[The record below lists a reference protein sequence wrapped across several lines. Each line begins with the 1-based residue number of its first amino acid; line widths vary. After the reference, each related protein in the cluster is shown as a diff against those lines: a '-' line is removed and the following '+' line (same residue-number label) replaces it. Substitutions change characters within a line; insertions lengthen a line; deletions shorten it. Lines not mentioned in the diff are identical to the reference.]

1 MVAMPVNMQE
11 LANSWWH
18 YVISLDRALER
29 ERMEFKDGCLIAA
42 DIAFR
47 ASGKNPLSWHQTF
60 DVLQHG
66 QTLMTRGLLSNQEEF
81 SRFALDQFED
91 WMKAYAKRRGRDDR
105 GFMRID
111 ELVPWN
117 WAAAAHVAAAA

>member
-1 MVAMPVNMQE
+1 MSVLHTPQFYHAAFARLRPPSPCRMQYSSPEDRAHGRDARQHAE

-18 YVISLDRALER
+18 CVISLDRALER

-60 DVLQHG
+60 DVP
-66 QTLMTRGLLSNQEEF
+66 TSCST
-81 SRFALDQFED
+81 
-91 WMKAYAKRRGRDDR
+91 GR
-105 GFMRID
+105 
-111 ELVPWN
+111 P
-117 WAAAAHVAAAA
+117 